1 LPRMIVLVPDAE
13 DAAVVAEVI
22 AAGAENVRF
31 TEVDVR
37 TVSTPPVNRRGP
49 RAWTGADEL
58 RDYDGVVF
66 AASAREDSN
75 APLHQVLD
83 AATREQPAGAFLNTV
98 FAIGGTTDVALL
110 ARIAALG
117 GIIVSTPPEESRAL
131 GERVATVAAWVRHAR
146 SHDHALTHG
155 HSHHHA

>member
-1 LPRMIVLVPDAE
+1 MPRIIVLVPDAE
-13 DAAVVAEVI
+13 DAAKVAEVI

-37 TVSTPPVNRRGP
+37 AVSTPSANRRGP
-49 RAWTGADEL
+49 REWTGTDEL

-66 AASAREDSN
+66 ATSTREDSN
-75 APLHQVLD
+75 AALHDALD
-83 AATREQPAGAFLNTV
+83 AAAREQPEGTFLNTV
-98 FAIGGTTDVALL
+98 FAIGGTSDVALL

-117 GIIVSTPPEESRAL
+117 GIVASPPPEQSRAV
-131 GERVATVAAWVRHAR
+131 GERVATVVAWVRHAR

-155 HSHHHA
+155 HSHP